1 MCFGIGETHCM
12 KLGITGATGF
22 IGSYLLDY
30 LVEKTPLRIRAL
42 ARTLSND
49 THRHNGRI
57 EWMAGDLNS
66 PTVCADFVDG
76 LDSVIHLAHTN
87 IPLTSNRDLPGDARA
102 NLIPS
107 LNLLE
112 SIKNAGRCA
121 HLLYASS
128 GGAIYGCADM
138 AAREPLS
145 ETHPCN
151 PVTSYG
157 IQKHAFESYL
167 RMAVGEGWS
176 KATALRIGNP
186 YGVLLPPE
194 RMQGFIGIALHRIL
208 QGKPV
213 RIIGDPENVRDYIH
227 LRDLCRF
234 FECALDAPEEF
245 QIYNVGSGQGH
256 SVNQLLDIMASI
268 AGRQLERE
276 VLNYTESEKHLVPW
290 IILSNRKAA
299 HQLGWSPCI
308 SVEEGLREMYRSGFR

>member
-1 MCFGIGETHCM
+1 MN
-12 KLGITGATGF
+12 LGITGATGF
-22 IGSYLLDY
+22 IGSYLLGY
-30 LVEKTPLRIRAL
+30 LAEKTTFRIRAL
-42 ARTLSND
+42 ARTLSHD
-49 THRHNGRI
+49 TSRHNGRI

-66 PTVCADFVDG
+66 PTICTDFIGG

-112 SIKNAGRCA
+112 AIKNAGQCA

-138 AAREPLS
+138 ATRQPLK
-145 ETHPCN
+145 ETDPCN

-167 RMAVGEGWS
+167 RMGVGEGWM

-213 RIIGDPENVRDYIH
+213 RIIGDPANVRDYIH

-234 FECALDAPEEF
+234 FEFALDAPDEF

-256 SVNQLLDIMASI
+256 SVNQLLDIMAGI
-268 AGRQLERE
+268 AGRHLERE
-276 VLNYTESEKHLVPW
+276 VLNYAESEKHLVPW
-290 IILSNRKAA
+290 IVLSIAKAA
-299 HQLGWSPCI
+299 RQLDWSPGI
-308 SVEEGLREMYRSGFR
+308 SVEDGLREMYHSGFQ